1 MIPWQGIQ
9 NSPRYMGCRN
19 NKRFTNS
26 KIELKIFSNSDNEA
40 YSFVPI
46 GQKLMKFRN
55 YKNVKFS
62 PKS

>member
-1 MIPWQGIQ
+1 
-9 NSPRYMGCRN
+9 MGCRN